1 MRIEKAKTKIKKNNK
16 RIEKVTKDRI
26 LGNIGVRDQAV
37 PLRFH
42 RAREA

>member
-1 MRIEKAKTKIKKNNK
+1 MRIEKAGKKIKEKK
-16 RIEKVTKDRI
+16 ERIEKVTKDRI

>member
-1 MRIEKAKTKIKKNNK
+1 MRTEKAKKKKKKNK

-26 LGNIGVRDQAV
+26 LGNIDVRDQAV